1 MKKPDTDKMS
11 LRMEHIWLEAE
22 NRIIEDIVRRIKK
35 AGKITSTADYQINR
49 LVEMGKS
56 TEEVE
61 RILKEA
67 LNATYPE
74 MFKLY
79 DDIAEWQYVRD
90 KDIYEQVNQ
99 EFIPAEENEQLKQIS
114 AAVSK
119 QTQDTLKNLAQSYG
133 YSVLMGNKRVFTP
146 FSEYYQKYVDT
157 AIMDLLSG
165 AFDYNTVIRR
175 VVTQMTNSGLRTVD
189 YATGHTN
196 RVPVA
201 VRRSILTG
209 VSQIT
214 GHLNL
219 YNAKKLG
226 TNHFEVDWHAGA
238 RPTHRVWQGRVY
250 SYEELVS
257 VCGLGTVTGLQGA
270 NCYHAF
276 YPFVIGA
283 SERQWS
289 DEWLD
294 EQNEIESRTR
304 YWKGKELDTYGITQ
318 KQRQMETSMRAQR
331 SKIAGLKSGG
341 VDADEITIEKARYQ
355 AQLHE
360 YARFCKKM
368 GLTEERERIYY
379 DMRGR
384 IAPRKYIDISA
395 QRDIIKEKKVLESKA
410 YSSAIKAEEK
420 KIYKDN
426 VETAVLFDSR
436 GNVLFRE
443 SSGASNYVKFSKEQL
458 SRMKDATLTHNH
470 PSSSTFSPADVSI
483 ITEQGL
489 NVIRATG
496 TSKTYQLK
504 KLNGTEV
511 NHDFSIDYE
520 KAMSDNKKITD
531 KDFHKY
537 EKEYKRGKLSPLGY
551 QEKINALNKKWNDLN
566 SEWLKKN
573 SKNYG
578 YRYSVIERRK

>member
-79 DDIAEWQYVRD
+79 DDIAQWQYVRD

-114 AAVSK
+114 AAVSN
-119 QTQDTLKNLAQSYG
+119 QTQDALKNLAQSYG

-146 FSEYYQKYVDT
+146 FSEYYQKYVDV

-201 VRRSILTG
+201 VRRSVLTG

-226 TNHFEVDWHAGA
+226 TNYFEVDWHAGA

-270 NCYHAF
+270 NCYHDF
-276 YPFVIGA
+276 YPFVVGA

-294 EQNEIESRTR
+294 KQNEIESRTR

-318 KQRQMETSMRAQR
+318 KQRQMETAMRAQR

-355 AQLHE
+355 AQLYE
-360 YARFCKKM
+360 YATFCNKM
-368 GLTEERERIYY
+368 GVKQQRERIYM
-379 DMRGR
+379 DMNGR
-384 IAPRKYIDISA
+384 LATNTKEQNRKYTPEMFRNAGRDSSQYKHYKNILGDDIGSLEKFR
-395 QRDIIKEKKVLESKA
+395 QMKYNEPEKLSVLKKKVDT
-410 YSSAIKAEEK
+410 YSEIDK
-420 KIYKDN
+420 K
-426 VETAVLFDSR
+426 EW
-436 GNVLFRE
+436 
-443 SSGASNYVKFSKEQL
+443 SSEFKQKSKEAYARFEKEGIYLSVHAL
-458 SRMKDATLTHNH
+458 SRLPRLNKSGYPSIEETDVLAIVKGNH
-470 PSSSTFSPADVSI
+470 KYLEGENKLIFFDEKCQLVVAKNKNTDDIVSI
-483 ITEQGL
+483 I
-489 NVIRATG
+489 
-496 TSKTYQLK
+496 
-504 KLNGTEV
+504 
-511 NHDFSIDYE
+511 
-520 KAMSDNKKITD
+520 
-531 KDFHKY
+531 
-537 EKEYKRGKLSPLGY
+537 
-551 QEKINALNKKWNDLN
+551 
-566 SEWLKKN
+566 
-573 SKNYG
+573 
-578 YRYSVIERRK
+578 RRKKPKEEWESV

>member
-49 LVEMGKS
+49 LVETGKS

-99 EFIPAEENEQLKQIS
+99 EFVPAEENEQLKQIS
-114 AAVSK
+114 AAVSN
-119 QTQDTLKNLAQSYG
+119 QTQDALKNFAQSYG

-146 FSEYYQKYVDT
+146 FSEYYQKYVDA
-157 AIMDLLSG
+157 AIMDLISG
-165 AFDYNTVIRR
+165 AFDYNTAIRR

-201 VRRSILTG
+201 VRRSVLTG

-238 RPTHRVWQGRVY
+238 RPAHRIWQGRVY

-270 NCYHAF
+270 NCYHDF
-276 YPFVIGA
+276 YPFVVGA

-294 EQNEIESRTR
+294 KQNEIESRTR

-318 KQRQMETSMRAQR
+318 KQRQMETAMRAQR

-355 AQLHE
+355 AQLYE
-360 YARFCKKM
+360 YATFCNKM
-368 GLTEERERIYY
+368 GVKQQRERIYM
-379 DMRGR
+379 DMNGR
-384 IAPRKYIDISA
+384 SATNTKEQNRKYTPETFRNAGRDSSQYKHYKNILGDDIGSLEKFR
-395 QRDIIKEKKVLESKA
+395 QMKYNEPEKLSVLKKKVDT
-410 YSSAIKAEEK
+410 YSEIDK
-420 KIYKDN
+420 KDW
-426 VETAVLFDSR
+426 
-436 GNVLFRE
+436 
-443 SSGASNYVKFSKEQL
+443 SSEFKQKSKEAYARFEKEGIYLSVHAL
-458 SRMKDATLTHNH
+458 SRLPRLNKSGYPSIEETDVLAIVKGNH
-470 PSSSTFSPADVSI
+470 KYLEGENKLIFFDEKCQLVVAKNKTTDDIVSI
-483 ITEQGL
+483 I
-489 NVIRATG
+489 
-496 TSKTYQLK
+496 
-504 KLNGTEV
+504 
-511 NHDFSIDYE
+511 
-520 KAMSDNKKITD
+520 
-531 KDFHKY
+531 
-537 EKEYKRGKLSPLGY
+537 
-551 QEKINALNKKWNDLN
+551 
-566 SEWLKKN
+566 
-573 SKNYG
+573 
-578 YRYSVIERRK
+578 RRKKPKEEWESV

>member
-1 MKKPDTDKMS
+1 MKRPDTDKMS

-61 RILKEA
+61 HILKEA

-99 EFIPAEENEQLKQIS
+99 EFIPLEENEQLKQIS

-133 YSVLMGNKRVFTP
+133 YSVLIGNKRVFTP

-318 KQRQMETSMRAQR
+318 KQRQMETAMRAQR

-360 YARFCKKM
+360 YAKFCNKM
-368 GLTEERERIYY
+368 GVKQQRERIYM
-379 DMRGR
+379 DMNGR
-384 IAPRKYIDISA
+384 LATNTKEQNRKYTPEMFRNAGRDSIQYKHYKNILGDDIGSLEKFR
-395 QRDIIKEKKVLESKA
+395 QMKYNEPEKFSVLKKKVDA
-410 YSSAIKAEEK
+410 YSEIDKKDWSPEFKQKSKDAYVRFEK
-420 KIYKDN
+420 EGIYLS
-426 VETAVLFDSR
+426 VHA
-436 GNVLFRE
+436 
-443 SSGASNYVKFSKEQL
+443 L
-458 SRMKDATLTHNH
+458 SRL
-470 PSSSTFSPADVSI
+470 PR
-483 ITEQGL
+483 L
-489 NVIRATG
+489 NKPGVP
-496 TSKTYQLK
+496 
-504 KLNGTEV
+504 EV
-511 NHDFSIDYE
+511 
-520 KAMSDNKKITD
+520 T
-531 KDFHKY
+531 
-537 EKEYKRGKLSPLGY
+537 EKELIEFIHGSPKYREGENKLIYFDAERQLVAV
-551 QEKINALNKKWNDLN
+551 KNKGIGDIV
-566 SEWLKKN
+566 
-573 SKNYG
+573 
-578 YRYSVIERRK
+578 SVVRRKSPKEVWENV

>member
-61 RILKEA
+61 HILKEA

-119 QTQDTLKNLAQSYG
+119 QTQDALKNLAQSYG

-146 FSEYYQKYVDT
+146 FSEYYQKYVDV

-270 NCYHAF
+270 NCYHDF
-276 YPFVIGA
+276 YPFVVGA

-294 EQNEIESRTR
+294 EKNELESRTR

-318 KQRQMETSMRAQR
+318 KQRQMETAMRAQR

-355 AQLHE
+355 AQLYE
-360 YARFCKKM
+360 YATFCNKM
-368 GLTEERERIYY
+368 GVKQQRERIYM
-379 DMRGR
+379 DMNGR
-384 IAPRKYIDISA
+384 LATNTKEQNREYTPEMFRNAGRDSIQYKHYKNILGDDIGSLEKFRQMKYNEPE
-395 QRDIIKEKKVLESKA
+395 KFNVLKKKVNT
-410 YSSAIKAEEK
+410 YSEIDK
-420 KIYKDN
+420 K
-426 VETAVLFDSR
+426 EW
-436 GNVLFRE
+436 
-443 SSGASNYVKFSKEQL
+443 SSEFKKKSKEAYVRFEKEGIYLSVHAL
-458 SRMKDATLTHNH
+458 SRLPRLNKSGYPSIEETDVVEMAKGNH
-470 PSSSTFSPADVSI
+470 KYLEGENKLIFFDEKCQLVVAKNKNTDDIVSI
-483 ITEQGL
+483 I
-489 NVIRATG
+489 
-496 TSKTYQLK
+496 
-504 KLNGTEV
+504 
-511 NHDFSIDYE
+511 
-520 KAMSDNKKITD
+520 
-531 KDFHKY
+531 
-537 EKEYKRGKLSPLGY
+537 
-551 QEKINALNKKWNDLN
+551 
-566 SEWLKKN
+566 
-573 SKNYG
+573 
-578 YRYSVIERRK
+578 RRKKPKEEWGSV